1 MWSRRALLSTLLLLA
16 ACGDVD
22 SRPGPRGPAQ
32 PVPVWADVS
41 EEQRTEA
48 DRVGVPAAFE
58 NSLGM
63 KFVLIPSGTFRMGSP
78 PEEEGRGV
86 DEVQHDVTLT
96 QAYYLQVTEV
106 SNAQFRRFRPQHD
119 SGVVRRATSG
129 RPEISLNGDEQ
140 PAVKVDWES
149 AVAFAAWLS
158 SQPGE
163 RRYRLPT
170 EAEWER
176 ACRAGGDTAFAFG
189 SSISTEQVVHLSLT
203 TAPVESHAPSRWG
216 LRHMHG
222 NAFEWCAD
230 RYGEYPPGPRTDPS
244 GAVTGDDRLVRGGMW
259 ANAPALVRC
268 AHRDHGPADRRDP
281 GFRLAASVS
290 AR

>member
-1 MWSRRALLSTLLLLA
+1 MKSRRSLLATLLVLS
-16 ACGDVD
+16 ACGEDA
-22 SRPGPRGPAQ
+22 PRSGPARPTQ
-32 PVPVWADVS
+32 PVPAWAHVS
-41 EEQRTEA
+41 DEQRTEA
-48 DRVGVPAAFE
+48 ERVGVPVAFE

-63 KFVLIPSGTFRMGSP
+63 QFVLIPSGTFRMGSP
-78 PEEEGRGV
+78 PDEQGREV

-96 QAYYLQVTEV
+96 EAYYLQVTEV
-106 SNAQFRRFRPQHD
+106 SNAQFRRFRPEHH
-119 SGVVRRATSG
+119 SGVVRRARGGQS
-129 RPEISLNGDEQ
+129 EISLNGDEQ
-140 PAVKVDWES
+140 PAVKVDWEA

-189 SSISTEQVVHLSLT
+189 SSITTEQVVHRSMT
-203 TAPVESHAPSRWG
+203 TAPVGSHALSRWG

-230 RYGEYPPGPRTDPS
+230 RYGGYPAGPVTDPS
-244 GAVTGDDRLVRGGMW
+244 GAVIGEDRVVRGGMW
-259 ANAPALVRC
+259 ANAPSLVRS
-268 AHRDHGPADRRDP
+268 AHRDHAPTDRRDP
-281 GFRLAASVS
+281 GFRLAVSVH
-290 AR
+290 AK